1 MEGDASDR
9 ERYVEIDITPEVRRG
24 VYANTL
30 AIWFSPYEFVF
41 DWGVTDQVKPDDPED
56 PSSPLRMPML
66 IVARIRL
73 PPGLVFDVLRALNQV
88 MTDYEAIFG
97 EIRRPEAR

>member
-9 ERYVEIDITPEVRRG
+9 ERYLQIDIPPEVRRG

-30 AIWFSPYEFVF
+30 TMWFSPYEFAF
-41 DWGVTDQVKPDDPED
+41 DWGLAERFEPEDPED
-56 PSSPLRMPML
+56 PTSPVRMPML
-66 IVARIRL
+66 IVSRVRL
-73 PPGLVFDVLRALNQV
+73 PTALVFDVLRALNQA